1 MRKYGLLATIA
12 LVTLLIAVPAVPAE
26 ATEAA
31 KSFDEGK
38 ALLAQGNFDGAMTA
52 FKAALKAEPDN
63 NAYFQECQLLSQ
75 VLKIRQQLEEEQNAE
90 EFARV
95 GRGLFNYYRLYKVN
109 NEALK
114 LATVMYVKTG
124 SGDAAAMLADAQLA
138 LDQNADAAELLGGL
152 DKNKTC
158 VRGDLLRGI
167 ALARLGKLDEAKAVA
182 AGCEL
187 PKDCDGLTCFDAARL
202 YALIGAK
209 EKALATLKCSFEAT
223 PASWLAAYKDEAKTC
238 KDLQSIT
245 SDAEFEKV
253 LATASKLGGCG
264 GCSNSKG
271 CDKDKAGCKD
281 KEKAGCQDK
290 DKKEGEHKEGGCEQ
304 HKH

>member
-12 LVTLLIAVPAVPAE
+12 LVAMLVVVPAVRAE

-31 KSFDEGK
+31 KSFAEGK
-38 ALLAQGNFDGAMTA
+38 TLLTQGNFDGALAA
-52 FKAALKAEPDN
+52 FKAALKADPDN
-63 NAYFQECQLLSQ
+63 SSYFQECQLVTQ
-75 VLKIRQQLEEEQNAE
+75 VIKIRQQLEGEQNTD
-90 EFARV
+90 EFARL
-95 GRGLFNYYRLYKVN
+95 GRGLFNFYRLYKVN
-109 NEALK
+109 GEALK

-138 LDQNADAAELLGGL
+138 LDQNTDAAELLGGL
-152 DKNKTC
+152 DKSKSSL
-158 VRGDLLRGI
+158 RGDLLRGI

-187 PKDCDGLTCFDAARL
+187 PKDCDGLICFDAARL

-253 LATASKLGGCG
+253 LATESKMKGCG
-264 GCSNSKG
+264 GCSGSKG
-271 CDKDKAGCKD
+271 CDKAKAG
-281 KEKAGCQDK
+281 GCTDK
-290 DKKEGEHKEGGCEQ
+290 DKKAGGAKAGEEKDGGCEH
-304 HKH
+304 HKQ